1 MQRRRV
7 HPSTCDRPDHDLRL
21 MPRPAS
27 CNPSDFIHFEF
38 SVANS
43 AASAP
48 RESNLDA
55 ALAKIREVGYAAR
68 SYAFDAKDWGLP
80 QRRPRLYIVA
90 AKQESLFK
98 RAEEFYGLFE
108 KCMDRMSLPPQ
119 CLERQICFL
128 VFHFCFESVG
138 VPGTHPR
145 DSAPRGNRHTGDS
158 APRGQTHPRMTSCF
172 HQMTQPSHLF

>member
-1 MQRRRV
+1 MLM
-7 HPSTCDRPDHDLRL
+7 SSLPDA
-21 MPRPAS
+21 AS
-27 CNPSDFIHFEF
+27 CDPSDFITFEF

-55 ALAKIREVGYAAR
+55 ALAQIREVGYAAR

-90 AKQESLFK
+90 AKQESLSK
-98 RAEEFYGLFE
+98 RPEEFYGLFE

-128 VFHFCFESVG
+128 VFHFSFESVG